1 MELLR
6 RTTLYY
12 REGTSDKVYE
22 VDVCCTGQDRYVVN
36 FRYGRRGATL
46 KEGTKTT
53 QAVSLAEAERIFTQ
67 LVREKTH
74 KGYRDIANQ
83 PPVNTTP
90 VSRETVTVTSSDP
103 RHQAILTRLANRD
116 GNKWTL
122 ERVIWRAGELKI
134 PEATPL
140 LIPLI
145 GTGAPLRDYC
155 IAWALGWCGGKG
167 ATPALIRLYQNA
179 SSPDFVSRIA
189 FEALLKLADPETKAS
204 LQAEAIAFLPSDL
217 QELAR
222 NGTAEAFTATL
233 RDYLNSNDYR
243 RFAVLDTIYKID
255 NQYVR
260 PALLDILRNASLK
273 PNYFKP
279 IRHIFKMAEYRHD
292 AEVFGILTYAFEKQ
306 SGNYNSDRYYISLPD
321 GSYLTTS
328 GYASSNITPLSEE
341 IKRPNARVAYSNQTR
356 DYLRRR
362 VWRTLKQL
370 GEAGDSEYT
379 KMALSILLKYSD
391 ADAQIARESVVYRW
405 NYSSN
410 WTRVE
415 HRRSNWDAYAGY
427 LTLNHLLYENSPRYL
442 PHLKAWQ
449 CQNGYK
455 SGDPEPNVRE
465 EAFPELWQR
474 HPEALLQLLLESGC
488 RPIHHFAVKAIRSCK
503 EFCDRLPIDIII
515 QLLNKPY
522 EVTAE
527 LGFSLAVTRYNPAE
541 PNSALVLVLVNCT
554 SQNARNQAYQWIEA
568 QRQFF
573 FASSDFIAS
582 LITSHQADTRTFAR
596 RLLSSSILDDA
607 TARVLIGRI
616 IAALLVLSVD
626 PPQPSLERG
635 EIEALAS
642 EIGETLLLSFTPQL
656 RNLGLSV
663 INDLLQHPMPEVQ
676 TIGARILLNHEI
688 RAIDLP
694 PDLIESLLASPY
706 ESVRGIGVRI
716 FGQLPD
722 EKLLRDYNLILAIA
736 VNAVADIRNAIRPV
750 IQRLANHNSEFAE
763 AIAFELI
770 DVLLTP
776 ERHAGVHKDVVQLL
790 REDLPNWMFVITK
803 DKTIQL
809 IRAKSSLVQELGG
822 LVLQKNQERFFP
834 EFQTSEIVKLA
845 NHEILAIREAARQI
859 FILKLPNI
867 RSNSEEMLA
876 AVRLL
881 EAKWDDSREFATGI
895 FSTEF
900 TVTDWT
906 PEVMTS
912 ICDSVREDVRQFG
925 RDIVSR
931 YFQTDYG
938 QEYLLKFS
946 EHPSSDMQMF
956 ATNYLETYAID
967 NCDRLRELSPY
978 FISVLCSVNR
988 GRVAKKRILN
998 FLETEAQK
1006 SEQAAQIVAEILTRQ
1021 SITMAIGDKAAAIQ
1035 TMLKIHKTYP
1045 HISLPLQLKPVV
1057 AVRR

>member
-22 VDVCCTGQDRYVVN
+22 VDVCRTGQDRYVVN

-53 QAVSLAEAERIFTQ
+53 QAVSLTEAERIFTQ
-67 LVREKTH
+67 LVREKTQ
-74 KGYRDIANQ
+74 KGYRDTTQ
-83 PPVNTTP
+83 PPVDTTP
-90 VSRETVTVTSSDP
+90 APTPRKTVTVNSNP
-103 RHQAILTRLANRD
+103 RHQAILTRLANQD
-116 GNKWTL
+116 GNKWGL

-134 PEATPL
+134 AEATPL
-140 LIPLI
+140 LISLI

-189 FEALLKLADPETKAS
+189 FEALLKLVDTQTKADMQAAS
-204 LQAEAIAFLPSDL
+204 IELLPPELQA
-217 QELAR
+217 LAE
-222 NGTAEAFTATL
+222 NGTAEAFATTL
-233 RDYLNSNDYR
+233 REYLNSDDYK
-243 RFAVLDTIYKID
+243 RFSVLDTIYKID

-260 PALLDILRNASLK
+260 PALLDILCNAPLK

-292 AEVFGILTYAFEKQ
+292 AEVFAILAYAFEKEP
-306 SGNYNSDRYYISLPD
+306 GTFENYRKGGRWDSVARRYRYTGERAHTAELKT
-321 GSYLTTS
+321 LK
-328 GYASSNITPLSEE
+328 SN
-341 IKRPNARVAYSNQTR
+341 KAYSNQTR
-356 DYLRRR
+356 EYLRRR
-362 VWRTLKQL
+362 VWRTLKEL
-370 GEAGDSEYT
+370 GEQGDRAYVDL
-379 KMALSILLKYSD
+379 AADILLQYADTD
-391 ADAQIARESVVYRW
+391 AEAVRESVSYRW
-405 NYSSN
+405 DGRRRIE
-410 WTRVE
+410 TRL
-415 HRRSNWDAYAGY
+415 SWDAYAKY
-427 LTLNHLLYENSPRYL
+427 LTFNHILYENSPRYT
-442 PHLKAWQ
+442 PNPKAWR
-449 CQNGYK
+449 CREGYK
-455 SGDPEPNVRE
+455 PGNPEPNVRE
-465 EAFPELWQR
+465 EAFPELWQS
-474 HPEALLQLLLESGC
+474 HPETLLQLLLESDC
-488 RPIHHFAVKAIRSCK
+488 RPIHYFAVKAIRSCQ
-503 EFCDRLPIDIII
+503 EFCDRLSIDTII

-522 EVTAE
+522 EVTVE

-541 PNSALVLVLVNCT
+541 PNSALVLALVKST

-582 LITSHQADTRTFAR
+582 LVTSHQADTRAFAR
-596 RLLSSSILDDA
+596 RLLSASILNDA

-616 IAALLVLSVD
+616 IAALLTLSVD

-635 EIEALAS
+635 EIEALAN

-656 RNLGLSV
+656 RNLSFGV
-663 INDLLQHPMPEVQ
+663 INDLLQHPLPEVQ
-676 TIGARILLNHEI
+676 TIGARILLNHEVM
-688 RAIDLP
+688 AIDLP
-694 PDLIESLLASPY
+694 PDLIESLLASPH

-722 EKLLRDYNLILAIA
+722 EKLLRDYNLILAMA
-736 VNAVADIRNAIRPV
+736 VNAVAEIRNAIRPV
-750 IQRLANHNSEFAE
+750 IGRLANNNSEFAT

-776 ERHAGVHKDVVQLL
+776 ERLEGVHRDVIQLL
-790 REDLPNWMFVITK
+790 REELSNWMSVITK

-809 IRAKSSLVQELGG
+809 TRTKSSLVQELGG
-822 LVLQKNQERFFP
+822 LVLQENQQRFLP
-834 EFQTSEIVKLA
+834 EFQTNEIVKLA

-859 FILKLPNI
+859 FILKLSDI
-867 RSNSEEMLA
+867 RANSEEMLA

-881 EAKWDDSREFATGI
+881 EAKWDDSREFATRI

-900 TVTDWT
+900 TATNWT
-906 PEVMTS
+906 PEVMTT

-925 RDIVSR
+925 RDIVTH

-956 ATNYLETYAID
+956 ATNYLETYAVD
-967 NCDRLRELSPY
+967 NCDRLRELTPY
-978 FISVLCSVNR
+978 FTSVLCSVNR

-998 FLETEAQK
+998 FLETEATK
-1006 SEQAAQIVAEILTRQ
+1006 NEISAQIVAEILTRQ
-1021 SITMAIGDKAAAIQ
+1021 SVTMAIGDKAAAIQ
-1035 TMLKIHKTYP
+1035 TMLKIHKAYP
-1045 HISLPLQLKPVV
+1045 QIFLPLQFKPVA